1 MSIFDHP
8 ATQSA
13 ASAIYEGALAYAT
26 EHVNKRAR
34 INGPHLRG
42 SMGSA
47 PDLSQASS
55 STQSK
60 LLDSI
65 QSSSESI
72 DAKRIPASKYRLH
85 KAKYIPSIGNF
96 LGDLFMSTLTS
107 RLNFGFTSNTGNSMS
122 IYNFKHANNPDP
134 LNSGV
139 PGMAPR
145 GNYRGISFMKLRFTD
160 PNVTRDS
167 PNALNASPQILQAQ
181 IDTNLVYSCYREFN
195 NCPQLTNGGSA
206 SVVQGPTPYIFQASP
221 ATTQGTIRQLGLGAN
236 LTHFEDHAYQASN
249 FVTSQMTN
257 IVGGKS
263 GAIVSGFATTGY
275 VSNEQGN
282 IGTNGYDGNA
292 AAEWDG
298 NVQDAIGGGILQAVP
313 GTPNTWQYPLAVKDA
328 VMRIQDGYV
337 EFDVTNTAKTPCV
350 IELVLH
356 SMKKCDSSV
365 QSPEVYSEIWNAYD
379 YQVQQ
384 QVNTND
390 KATGANSIGGWQTF
404 YDPDVP
410 LLSLNSK
417 SAKKV
422 NDYAREVHRSNHV
435 LASGQSKVIKVALG
449 GLYYKLGSK
458 SETITGVYTDPGSGD
473 SGKPHFVPS
482 KIDSPGT
489 ILVAMGHTGFES
501 MESLIPSGSTAESA
515 THIGTGLWAGK
526 QRSPSSICVSGK
538 YEEKY
543 YPMYI
548 HSTNRIM
555 GNNHPLRP
563 SYINTDNAAGVFLDY
578 GLPTG
583 QLPTTHVT
591 VTEDSDV
598 MRPNGASAVDA

>member
-1 MSIFDHP
+1 MS
-8 ATQSA
+8 TQLAQALYEAGLA
-13 ASAIYEGALAYAT
+13 AAADYS
-26 EHVNKRAR
+26 NKKARA
-34 INGPHLRG
+34 
-42 SMGSA
+42 
-47 PDLSQASS
+47 SQS
-55 STQSK
+55 STPGSSPNLTMTSTRTQTNI
-60 LLDSI
+60 LDQI
-65 QSSSESI
+65 QAHSESV

-107 RLNFGFTSNTGNSMS
+107 RLNFGFVSNTGNSMS
-122 IYNFKHANNPDP
+122 LYNFKHAADPDP
-134 LNSGV
+134 INSGI

-145 GNYRGISFMKLRFTD
+145 GNYRGIAFMKLRFTD
-160 PNVTRDS
+160 PNVTRNT
-167 PNALNASPQILQAQ
+167 PNALNATPQNTMAT
-181 IDTNLVYSCYREFN
+181 IDGNNVLSCYREFN
-195 NCPQLTNGGSA
+195 NCPELTNAGGA
-206 SVVQGPTPYIFQASP
+206 SVVKGAIPYLFNQDQQ
-221 ATTQGTIRQLGLGAN
+221 TTQGKIRQLGLGCN
-236 LTHFEDHAYQASN
+236 LAQLENHAYQSSN
-249 FVTSQMTN
+249 FVTAQMTN
-257 IVGGKS
+257 LLNSKS
-263 GAIVSGFATTGY
+263 GLKTTDGAYGDNQYGNVGTTGY
-275 VSNEQGN
+275 DNN
-282 IGTNGYDGNA
+282 PD
-292 AAEWDG
+292 AEWDG
-298 NVQDAIGGGILQAVP
+298 NVDGNAGLIQGPAPD
-313 GTPNTWQYPLAVKDA
+313 WRYPISVKDA

-356 SMKKCDSSV
+356 SMKKCDQTV

-384 QVNTND
+384 QVSTND
-390 KATGANSIGGWQTF
+390 VADDANSIGGWQTF
-404 YDPDVP
+404 YDPNVP

-422 NDYAREVHRSNHV
+422 NELAREVHRSNHV

-458 SETITGVYTDPGSGD
+458 SDEITGAYIDPASGD
-473 SGKPHFVPS
+473 LMKARTVAS
-482 KIDSPGT
+482 KVDNPGC

-501 MESLIPSGSTAESA
+501 METLLPPASA
-515 THIGTGLWAGK
+515 VKSVQIGTGLWAGK

-548 HSTNRIM
+548 HGTNRIM

-563 SYINTDNAAGVFLDY
+563 SYVTAANSAGVDLNY
-578 GLPTG
+578 SLPTG

-598 MRPNGASAVDA
+598 MRPNGSGAVGT